1 MGAEVRDSGW
11 VCVLWGGSDLET
23 TGLMGDE
30 GTVGR
35 IDKGGGRRRPFMVRR
50 ALGSGGMSKV
60 A

>member
-1 MGAEVRDSGW
+1 
-11 VCVLWGGSDLET
+11 
-23 TGLMGDE
+23 MGDE

-35 IDKGGGRRRPFMVRR
+35 IEKGGGRCRPFVVRQ